1 LHSAPVC
8 YILMIKIS
16 GFIIRQNGR
25 FVDTAADRNA
35 TRTVVGARPPESE
48 DGVSMD
54 HREPA
59 HPELFNALLEASRRL
74 STQTVFF
81 HQAAAKYLGLH
92 ITDHKCLDIVLGMG
106 RATAGQLA
114 ELTGL
119 TTGAITSVINRLE
132 KAGFVRRAKDANDLR
147 VVYVEPIPAN
157 LRPLGDIFGPL
168 AEAMSALF
176 ARYSEDELR
185 LILDY
190 TERSIQ
196 VLAREAE
203 RLRG

>member
-1 LHSAPVC
+1 
-8 YILMIKIS
+8 
-16 GFIIRQNGR
+16 
-25 FVDTAADRNA
+25 
-35 TRTVVGARPPESE
+35 
-48 DGVSMD
+48 MD

-81 HQAAAKYLGLH
+81 HQAAAKYLGLN

-132 KAGFVRRAKDANDLR
+132 KAGFVRRAKDPNDLR
-147 VVYVEPIPAN
+147 IVYVEPIPAN
-157 LRPLGDIFGPL
+157 LGPLGDIFGPL
-168 AEAMSALF
+168 AEAMTALF
-176 ARYSEDELR
+176 SRYSEDELR

-203 RLRG
+203 RLKSKNGTLYEREGMSE

>member
-1 LHSAPVC
+1 
-8 YILMIKIS
+8 
-16 GFIIRQNGR
+16 
-25 FVDTAADRNA
+25 
-35 TRTVVGARPPESE
+35 
-48 DGVSMD
+48 MD

-92 ITDHKCLDIVLGMG
+92 ITDHKCLDIVLSTG

-132 KAGFVRRAKDANDLR
+132 KAGFVRRAKDPNDLR